1 MGAPASDS
9 PSPDLSFLDP
19 RAELAR
25 AIPHRSIVA
34 AVVESANSIISP
46 GVVLNSSPNNN
57 RLLLA
62 NIDDSPSDRL
72 ERLRQLLIDASIL
85 SPPVPAIRRAIWQ
98 KLASN
103 IVTGM
108 TVLFEEPTSTML
120 ADSGMRKIA
129 ELLVR
134 EVAAVA
140 AAHSIQIDPVLPVA
154 PIDKKASILEDYEKR
169 RRMEIE
175 AQLIAP
181 LAFARSAS
189 LSTPILETVV
199 AAIAHRAASRGLYER
214 T

>member
-1 MGAPASDS
+1 M
-9 PSPDLSFLDP
+9 
-19 RAELAR
+19 
-25 AIPHRSIVA
+25 
-34 AVVESANSIISP
+34 
-46 GVVLNSSPNNN
+46 
-57 RLLLA
+57 
-62 NIDDSPSDRL
+62 
-72 ERLRQLLIDASIL
+72 

-129 ELLVR
+129 ELLVH
-134 EVAAVA
+134 EVVAVA

-154 PIDKKASILEDYEKR
+154 PIGKKASILEDYEKR

-181 LAFARSAS
+181 LAFARAS
-189 LSTPILETVV
+189 GLSTPILETVV
-199 AAIAHRAASRGLYER
+199 TAIAHRAAARGLYER
-214 T
+214 A